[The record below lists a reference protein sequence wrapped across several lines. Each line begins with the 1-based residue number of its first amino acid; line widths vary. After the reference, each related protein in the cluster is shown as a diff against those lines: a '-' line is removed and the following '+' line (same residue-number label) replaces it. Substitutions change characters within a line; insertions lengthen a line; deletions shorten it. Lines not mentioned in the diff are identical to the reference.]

1 MKLFLVKNIYKCI
14 LEQTV
19 TQSEVEAP
27 AASVAS
33 DNVDSQSTLATVA
46 PTTSS
51 SNVTREVNP
60 VTTVMS
66 GARESTTVSSVREV
80 QSLGK
85 RTREE
90 AEG

>member
-1 MKLFLVKNIYKCI
+1 M
-14 LEQTV
+14 

-51 SNVTREVNP
+51 SNVTREVNH

-66 GARESTTVSSVREV
+66 GARESTTVSSVREG